1 MTNMSLIIVVS
12 WINCYPGDVVL
23 ADRGFDIHE
32 SVGVMGAEVKIPSFT
47 KGRQQLSAVD
57 VESSRSIAHVRIHV
71 ERVIGLLR
79 NKYTILQDTIPIDLI
94 TAVKNSTDSSH
105 RQRVLQQSNPSNG

>member
-1 MTNMSLIIVVS
+1 MNKLL
-12 WINCYPGDVVL
+12 PGDVVL

-32 SVGVMGAEVKIPSFT
+32 SVGVMGAEVNMPSFT

-57 VESSRSIAHVRIHV
+57 VESSRSIAHVRVQV

-79 NKYTILQDTIPIDLI
+79 NKYTILQDTISVCTPTIDKIVTLCCALTNLCESVVAI
-94 TAVKNSTDSSH
+94 E
-105 RQRVLQQSNPSNG
+105 